1 MLIWKAFYNN
11 FVQIKRL
18 PLKLLLRKLRLSG
31 KFAMEKTAKIRVI
44 LDTNILV
51 SWLINPVLADLDNWF
66 YSEKIELAFSAEL
79 LQEFVDVTNRPKLRK
94 YFKSRNADDILM
106 LIREHIV
113 FVDVKSIVEA
123 CRDTKDNFYWHLL
136 QMPMQ
141 ITC

>member
-1 MLIWKAFYNN
+1 
-11 FVQIKRL
+11 
-18 PLKLLLRKLRLSG
+18 
-31 KFAMEKTAKIRVI
+31 MEKTAKIRFI

-51 SWLINPVLADLDNWF
+51 SWLINPVLADLDNWL

-106 LIREHIV
+106 LIREHVV

-123 CRDTKDNFYWHLL
+123 CRDPKDNFLL
-136 QMPMQ
+136 ALAADAHAAYLLTGDKDLLVLGKYGNTII
-141 ITC
+141 ITWADFIKRQTT

>member
-1 MLIWKAFYNN
+1 
-11 FVQIKRL
+11 
-18 PLKLLLRKLRLSG
+18 
-31 KFAMEKTAKIRVI
+31 MEKTAKIRVI

-51 SWLINPVLADLDNWF
+51 SWLINPVLADLDNWL

-106 LIREHIV
+106 LIREHVV

-123 CRDTKDNFYWHLL
+123 CRDPKDNFLL
-136 QMPMQ
+136 ALASDAHAAYLLTGDKDLLVLGKYGNTI
-141 ITC
+141 ITTWADFIKRQTT